1 MLMIVVQGITP
12 VICIDVIVLKRQVL
26 GAKII
31 SLKKNL
37 IKSRARLNG
46 GEFRDS

>member
-12 VICIDVIVLKRQVL
+12 VIWIDLIVLKRQVL

-31 SLKKNL
+31 SEKKSNK
-37 IKSRARLNG
+37 IESQIEWRG
-46 GEFRDS
+46 I